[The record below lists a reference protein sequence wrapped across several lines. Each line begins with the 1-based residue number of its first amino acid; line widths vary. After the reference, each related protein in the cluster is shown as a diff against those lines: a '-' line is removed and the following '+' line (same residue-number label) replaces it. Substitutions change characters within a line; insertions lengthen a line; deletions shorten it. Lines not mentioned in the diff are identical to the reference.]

1 MRSRGGDYA
10 LMGSPY
16 SRDIALRLITHCF
29 PNLRVST
36 PGTIFPY
43 AMALRSV
50 DSLSP
55 QSSLASEND
64 ISPSKGVATSAPAPP
79 QKKLVAGEVKVVIPD
94 DAVTALVDS
103 HAAEESL
110 VI

>member
-1 MRSRGGDYA
+1 
-10 LMGSPY
+10 MGSPY

-29 PNLRVST
+29 PNLRAST

-43 AMALRSV
+43 AMALRCV

-64 ISPSKGVATSAPAPP
+64 ISPSRGLRLLRPP
-79 QKKLVAGEVKVVIPD
+79 PKARRRRGQGRH
-94 DAVTALVDS
+94 S
-103 HAAEESL
+103 R
-110 VI
+110 

>member
-10 LMGSPY
+10 LIGSPY

-29 PNLRVST
+29 PNLRAST

-79 QKKLVAGEVKVVIPD
+79 KLVAGEVKVVIPD

-103 HAAEESL
+103 HAAEKSL
-110 VI
+110 VL